1 MYPSTDLGQPTQGIT
16 MARKRKTRKT
26 HRARKPNKRAELV
39 RAAFARAKRS
49 GRKVDTKTI
58 FRMSNS
64 ELERFAR

>member
-1 MYPSTDLGQPTQGIT
+1 MPK
-16 MARKRKTRKT
+16 RKRKTRKT

-39 RAAFARAKRS
+39 RAAFQRAKRS
-49 GRKVDTKTI
+49 GRKVDTKTV